1 MLLDTDDR
9 TATSIMPTP
18 QSLRIGYVPEHFST
32 PLHFAKTYFA
42 LSSILVPFPSGTG
55 HMVTALAADEIDIGI
70 GLTEGWVAALGK
82 AQAKHEASAPVEFSL
97 IGTYVE
103 TPLCW
108 AISTGNSREISN
120 VADLQGKKVG
130 VSRLGSGSHIMSFVL
145 ADQHG
150 WLPSAETLPSEQE
163 RSETFDFIPLQNFA
177 NLRAGVN
184 DGSVDFFMW
193 EHFTS
198 KRYYDNGSIKKIGEI
213 YTPWPSWL
221 IVARKHYLEDEDGK
235 EAINDILNKLDQGI
249 KYFNAHHEE
258 AVVYVSSKLDYS
270 KEDAKEW
277 LSTVRFSD
285 NVRGVSKEV
294 VDHTVEILQK
304 GGVLDGQI
312 DTNSMIGM
320 EKP

>member
-1 MLLDTDDR
+1 
-9 TATSIMPTP
+9 MPTP
-18 QSLRIGYVPEHFST
+18 QSLRIGYVPEHFSA
-32 PLHFAKTYFA
+32 PLHFAKTYFS
-42 LSSILVPFPSGTG
+42 LTSILVPFPSGTG
-55 HMVTALAADEIDIGI
+55 HMVAALAADEIDIGI
-70 GLTEGWVAALGK
+70 GLTEGWIAALGK
-82 AQAKHEASAPVEFSL
+82 AQAELEAPASVDFRL

-120 VADLQGKKVG
+120 VADLQGRRVG
-130 VSRLGSGSHIMSFVL
+130 VSRLGSGSHVMSFVL

-150 WLPSAETLPSEQE
+150 WLPSAEALPSERE
-163 RSETFDFIPLQNFA
+163 RSAPFDFIPLGNFA

-184 DGSVDFFMW
+184 DGIVDFFMW

-198 KRYYDNGSIKKIGEI
+198 KRYYNNGSIKKIGEI

-221 IVARKHYLEDEDGK
+221 IVAGKQHLEGDGK
-235 EAINDILNKLDQGI
+235 EAVNDILHKLDQGI
-249 KYFNAHHEE
+249 DYFNTHHEE
-258 AVVYVSSKLDYS
+258 AVVYISSELDYS

-277 LSTVRFSD
+277 LSTVRFSN

-294 VDHTVEILQK
+294 VDHTVEILRK

-312 DTNSMIGM
+312 DTNAMIGI